1 MADFQRQVNE
11 FKSEGINIL
20 AGSVDTLQDTRKLI
34 NELGLSFPVAYEL
47 ELRATLNSVGGF
59 YDHEKQFFQPS
70 GFLLR
75 PEGIVEVSVYSSGP
89 IGRLNADDVL
99 TLVRHY
105 KQNRN

>member
-1 MADFQRQVNE
+1 M
-11 FKSEGINIL
+11 
-20 AGSVDTLQDTRKLI
+20 AGSVDTFQDTRKLI
-34 NELGLSFPVAYEL
+34 NELGLPFPFAYEL
-47 ELRATLNSVGGF
+47 DVRSTLNSVGGF

-75 PEGIVEVSVYSSGP
+75 PGGVVEVAVYSSGP
-89 IGRLNADDVL
+89 IGRLSADDVL